1 MPSDLKNIL
10 SNLSNEVDQETLL
23 KYLQGQLTE
32 KQKNEV
38 EKQMLSNDFDIDAL
52 EGLQEIKNKEN
63 ISFLV
68 DQLNRDL
75 RKKLNKKKQL
85 REKLRYKDQ
94 PWLYISI
101 LILLLLIVLSYLIIH
116 KMMQQ
121 P

>member
-1 MPSDLKNIL
+1 MPGNLKDIL
-10 SNLSNEVDQETLL
+10 SSLSNDVDQETLL
-23 KYLQGQLTE
+23 KYLQGHLTE
-32 KQKNEV
+32 EQKNEV
-38 EKQMLSNDFDIDAL
+38 EKQMLSNDFDNDAL
-52 EGLQEIKNKEN
+52 EGLQEIKDKEK

-75 RKKLNKKKQL
+75 RKKLNKKKQF

-101 LILLLLIVLSYLIIH
+101 LILLLLIVLSYFVIH

-121 P
+121 L